1 MPSPTIP
8 LARQLASVRDEI
20 ALRHRVYPRFIASG
34 KMTAEVAA
42 RRIAEMDAV
51 RMTLQGLVDAEK
63 QQREPGLF

>member
-51 RMTLQGLVDAEK
+51 RMTLQGLIDDEK
-63 QQREPGLF
+63 RRVAPELL

>member
-8 LARQLASVRDEI
+8 LTRQLAAVRDEI
-20 ALRHRVYPRFIASG
+20 ALRHRVYPRFIAGG

-51 RMTLQGLVDAEK
+51 RMTLEGLVEDEK
-63 QQREPGLF
+63 RRVAPELF